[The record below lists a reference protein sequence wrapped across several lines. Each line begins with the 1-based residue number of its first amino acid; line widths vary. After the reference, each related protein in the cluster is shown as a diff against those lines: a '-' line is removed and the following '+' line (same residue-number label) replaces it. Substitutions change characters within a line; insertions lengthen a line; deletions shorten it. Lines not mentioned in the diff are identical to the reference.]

1 METSF
6 IIAARDEL
14 MSRLQYM
21 FFQPVYRY
29 FASLWYESRQSLI
42 ETGQRTP
49 SIEAVRDKFLSRL
62 NRVKHWTSTQISE
75 QYLNVTQSKE
85 GLFELLL
92 TRTFSLSS
100 RILVFAVDIPPAFLK
115 ISIPDNRRF
124 VHAVFINAARAFFR
138 NPWLFAHVYNDAN
151 PYLQII
157 SLEKTVDAAV
167 LRTVRE
173 LLNIDNIFQPVTTQP
188 TMVTE
193 PAFTATPSFTN
204 AAPAP
209 MDQQQQPV
217 DNAVF
222 GQAEDVADVAD
233 HNINEESLSEADD
246 GEGDV
251 RVV

>member
-14 MSRLQYM
+14 ISRLQYM

-29 FASLWYESRQSLI
+29 FACLWYESRQSLV
-42 ETGQRTP
+42 ETGQRNP
-49 SIEAVRDKFLSRL
+49 SIEAVRDTFLSRL

-157 SLEKTVDAAV
+157 SLEKTVDAVV

-173 LLNIDNIFQPVTTQP
+173 LLNIDNIFQPAIQP
-188 TMVTE
+188 TMMSE
-193 PAFTATPSFTN
+193 PEFSTATPSFTH
-204 AAPAP
+204 AGPV
-209 MDQQQQPV
+209 DQQQQPAEPGDV
-217 DNAVF
+217 AVL
-222 GQAEDVADVAD
+222 GQAQDGDD
-233 HNINEESLSEADD
+233 HIIDAAESLSEEEEDA
-246 GEGDV
+246 GDV